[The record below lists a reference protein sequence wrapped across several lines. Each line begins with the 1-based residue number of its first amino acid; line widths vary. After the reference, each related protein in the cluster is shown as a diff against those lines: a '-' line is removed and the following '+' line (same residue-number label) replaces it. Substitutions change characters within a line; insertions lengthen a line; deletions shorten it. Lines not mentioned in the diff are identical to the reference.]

1 MKFAW
6 FLGLLFAASPCFAQ
20 MFTLTDLG
28 TLGGSESYA
37 VGINDSGQVVGW
49 ASISGN
55 TATHAFR
62 TAPNRPINPAT
73 DDIGSLGGE
82 SSLWLSRGINASAQV
97 VGNSEGFFTHAFR
110 TAPNRPINPATDDIG
125 SLGGPITEALGINDS
140 GQAVG
145 ESLIIGAPIPLTFH
159 AFRTAPNRPI
169 NPATDDLGTL
179 GGLGGDES
187 SASGINDSGQ
197 VAGWATTGG
206 KVHAFRT
213 AANSPINPATDDI
226 GTLGG
231 VNSEALG
238 INAFGQV
245 VGRAYTAGDSAF
257 HAFRTA
263 PNRPINPATDDIGT
277 LGGGGSEALGINAF
291 GQVVGDSLI
300 TGNTASHG
308 FLYNGGV
315 MHDFNNLILAG
326 SACEVDLATSIN
338 DSGQIAANGN
348 CSGQGHAVR
357 LDPIYEAFVQQPIN
371 ADGSSVFNAK
381 RGVLPVKFTLTQ
393 YDAPTC
399 TLLPA
404 TISVTRASGGTLA
417 SVDASIYLTPAD
429 DGSNFRIAGCHYHY
443 NLAARSLGVGTYR
456 VDISINGIFVGHAV
470 FAIKQAC
477 RGARCIAAK

>member
-231 VNSEALG
+231 
-238 INAFGQV
+238 
-245 VGRAYTAGDSAF
+245 
-257 HAFRTA
+257 
-263 PNRPINPATDDIGT
+263 
-277 LGGGGSEALGINAF
+277 GGSEALGINAF